1 MLVGSLFRND
11 KLSYPKKEREHVMIH
26 VIASIKVKSEF
37 LDDFLEI
44 FKANVPAVKA
54 EEGCIEYVPTVDVDA
69 GLKPQVLDPTVVTII
84 EKWRSLQAL
93 HAHLSAPHMLAYKEK
108 IKDMVVG
115 VSLKV
120 LKEG

>member
-1 MLVGSLFRND
+1 
-11 KLSYPKKEREHVMIH
+11 MIH
-26 VIASIKVKSEF
+26 VIASIKVKSGS

-54 EEGCIEYVPTVDVDA
+54 EEGCIEYAPTVDVDA

-93 HAHLSAPHMLAYKEK
+93 HAHLTAPHMLAYKEK
-108 IKDMVVG
+108 VKDMVVG

-120 LKEG
+120 LKKG

>member
-1 MLVGSLFRND
+1 
-11 KLSYPKKEREHVMIH
+11 MIH
-26 VIASIKVKSEF
+26 VIASIKVKSES
-37 LDDFLEI
+37 LYDFLEI

-54 EEGCIEYVPTVDVDA
+54 EEGCIEYAPTVDVDA

-120 LKEG
+120 LKKG